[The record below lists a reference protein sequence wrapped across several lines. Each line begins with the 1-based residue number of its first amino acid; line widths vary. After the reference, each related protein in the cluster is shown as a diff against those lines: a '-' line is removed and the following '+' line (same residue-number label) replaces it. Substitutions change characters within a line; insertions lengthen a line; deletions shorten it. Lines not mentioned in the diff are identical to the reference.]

1 MNAKWIMPSFLTSLI
16 SIIAISLNNKF
27 LWHLDPD
34 KLIASIGLTVNFVI
48 VTLAGDIAKIKRG
61 EKPNFNSTK
70 LFTLL
75 FACSVIGFSEY
86 IGIDLDQ
93 ESVWWIAGVA
103 AAFIT
108 GKGIKDAVEVKKGET
123 IVVNTP
129 PTNTFESNK

>member
-1 MNAKWIMPSFLTSLI
+1 MNGKWIMPSFLTSLI
-16 SIIAISLNNKF
+16 SIIAIGLNNKF

-75 FACSVIGFSEY
+75 FACLVIGFSEY
-86 IGIDLDQ
+86 VGIQLDT
-93 ESVWWIAGVA
+93 ESVWWIAGTA

-108 GKGIKDAVEVKKGET
+108 GKGVKDYLEVKKGGVMSGDT
-123 IVVNTP
+123 IP
-129 PTNTFESNK
+129 IESNK